1 MPHKLQRGVRLHVVL
16 LLGVALFVP
25 AFARAD
31 VTVNEINSA
40 ALDDLNEDQKQV
52 FTKVANQE
60 LCPCNC
66 PLTLAGCLKQK
77 PKCGKAQV
85 LARYIARKTR
95 DGLTTIDILTKL
107 EEGFPGSAADPK
119 QSFTKAPA
127 ANCKGSPTAK
137 IHLVEFADFRCP
149 HCREASHIMSELAAS
164 GKVEV
169 CFKHYPLQAL
179 EPSVVAAEAAEA
191 AAAQGKF
198 WPYHD
203 LLFKYQED
211 VGRDAL
217 LRYAGD
223 LKLDVARFTKELDSH
238 KYKAKV
244 LADREEG
251 NKANIQGT
259 PAIFVGGHELKL
271 DRTLEDIKDRTDYD
285 DAAACS
291 P

>member
-1 MPHKLQRGVRLHVVL
+1 MRLAL
-16 LLGVALFVP
+16 LLSLALSFP
-25 AFARAD
+25 TAAWADLAASEISSRAM
-31 VTVNEINSA
+31 
-40 ALDDLNEDQKQV
+40 DDLNEDQKQV
-52 FTKVANQE
+52 FTKVANQS

-66 PLTLAGCLKQK
+66 PLTLAGCLKQQ

-107 EEGFPGSAADPK
+107 EEGFVGSAAGPK
-119 QSFTKAPA
+119 QSFSKAPA
-127 ANCKGSPTAK
+127 ANCKGNPTAK

-179 EPSVVAAEAAEA
+179 EPSVLAAEAAEA

-203 LLFKYQED
+203 LLFKNQED

-217 LRYAGD
+217 IRNAAD
-223 LKLDVARFTKELDSH
+223 LKLDVARFTKELDAH

-259 PAIFVGGHELKL
+259 PAIFIGGHELLL
-271 DRTLEDIKDRTDYD
+271 DRTFDDIKDRSDYD
-285 DAAACS
+285 DAATCS